1 MTKIENSMFVSGN
14 LFVYIYPIIVKNY
27 IAANTDSLYIIL
39 DFPDNFP
46 LSIEMYFA
54 YIYSYK

>member
-1 MTKIENSMFVSGN
+1 MFVSGN
-14 LFVYIYPIIVKNY
+14 IFVYICPIIVKNY
-27 IAANTDSLYIIL
+27 ISANIDSLYTIL

-54 YIYSYK
+54 YIYSYE